1 MNVKNLMKQCEMVI
15 KLSNGATNDELD
27 YLYQSA
33 KTMVESDMSK
43 AKHIIFRNA
52 SKKIKLVELCNY
64 MRNLNVYKFYVV
76 GDIATQYQWQEFANI
91 RKIVQLGDEYAV
103 EYRL

>member
-1 MNVKNLMKQCEMVI
+1 MVI
-15 KLSNGATNDELD
+15 KLSNGVTNDELD

-33 KTMVESDMSK
+33 KAMVEGDMSK

-91 RKIVQLGDEYAV
+91 RKIVQFGDEYAV

>member
-33 KTMVESDMSK
+33 KTMIEGEMSR
-43 AKHIIFRNA
+43 ARHIIFRDTP
-52 SKKIKLVELCNY
+52 SKIKLVELCNY
-64 MRNLNVYKFYVV
+64 MRNLNAYKFYVV
-76 GDIATQYQWQEFANI
+76 GDLSVQFQWKQFANI
-91 RKIVQLGDEYAV
+91 RNIVQIGDEYAV

>member
-15 KLSNGATNDELD
+15 KLSNGVTNDELD

-33 KTMVESDMSK
+33 KAMVEGDMSK

-76 GDIATQYQWQEFANI
+76 GEIATQFQWQEFANI